1 MNSKQEVK
9 HIIGEVKRGS
19 IAEELGVV
27 SGDELIRI
35 NGKKILDVFDY
46 QYLVNDENIKLLIRK
61 ENGEEWE
68 LEIEKEYD
76 TDLGLIFLDSF
87 MDLYRSCKNK
97 CIFCFIDQ
105 MPPNMRETLYF
116 KDDDARLS
124 FLQGNYITMTN
135 LSNEDIERICTYK
148 LSPINIS
155 IHTMNPELRCKML
168 NNRFAGEAL
177 KILDRFYEE
186 GLTMNGQIVLCK
198 GYNDKEELNQTI
210 EKLSNYL
217 PYLQSV
223 SVVPVGQ
230 NIEKDLLN

>member
-9 HIIGEVKRGS
+9 HIIGEVKKGS

-27 SGDELIRI
+27 SGDELLRI

-46 QYLVNDENIKLLIRK
+46 QYLVNDENITLLIRK

-87 MDLYRSCKNK
+87 MDLYRCCKNK

-135 LSNEDIERICTYK
+135 LSNEDIERICTY
-148 LSPINIS
+148 
-155 IHTMNPELRCKML
+155 
-168 NNRFAGEAL
+168 
-177 KILDRFYEE
+177 
-186 GLTMNGQIVLCK
+186 
-198 GYNDKEELNQTI
+198 
-210 EKLSNYL
+210 
-217 PYLQSV
+217 LQLIFLFI
-223 SVVPVGQ
+223 Q
-230 NIEKDLLN
+230 